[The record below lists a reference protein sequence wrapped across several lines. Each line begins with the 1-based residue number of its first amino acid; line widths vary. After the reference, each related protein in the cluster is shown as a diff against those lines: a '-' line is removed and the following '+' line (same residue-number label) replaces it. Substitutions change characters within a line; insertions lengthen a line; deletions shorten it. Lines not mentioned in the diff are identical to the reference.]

1 MSADAYITKGKFT
14 DKMARRR
21 KPLWPKAWRQW
32 TLNVRYIVGSSQ
44 AQRELERVGEGGKDE
59 REEVGQL

>member
-14 DKMARRR
+14 DKGARRR
-21 KPLWPKAWRQW
+21 RLLWPKAWREW

-44 AQRELERVGEGGKDE
+44 AQRELERVGEGGKD
-59 REEVGQL
+59 